1 MGNVNKKVTA
11 SAYHARIVRGWSE
24 AQAQGLECPPTK
36 KEWLGNFYSLA
47 ELSRIHQYGVSSST
61 IRRRFELDWSI
72 EKVMITPAASI
83 VKPILGYESRTA
95 AAEANGIK
103 LNTVSNRIMRGM
115 EEAAAVLVPI
125 NSDGFET
132 CKNDVYGFI
141 YEIMVSATGLKYVGL
156 TVDLANRR
164 KIHLKHLSH
173 AKPISGELYGD
184 MIIHGQSD
192 ITLTLIEPV
201 KTKAELAERE
211 KYWIKKLNTYR
222 NGYNKST
229 GGELGC
235 STRNPVAYSGRLYP
249 NIKFACRE
257 LELPYAA
264 VYSRMN
270 KNKIDFSDAAKS
282 VFDDGYLYKDHFYS
296 DSAKLA
302 RATKTKPTTLYKF
315 LVSEETVEKAVER
328 AKSNMLKNSGERRA
342 ETHGTRILWEGKQY
356 LSIPR
361 FCKAINESRKLPKDI
376 TPSSISHFMES
387 KNISTQQAI
396 DMIISGEV
404 KRVLPIT
411 IANVQYRS
419 LHKACKELGVSYDL
433 VRNRVK
439 PGGPPADVIV
449 LAILKNKQ

>member
-1 MGNVNKKVTA
+1 MATA
-11 SAYHARIVRGWSE
+11 
-24 AQAQGLECPPTK
+24 T
-36 KEWLGNFYSLA
+36 
-47 ELSRIHQYGVSSST
+47 
-61 IRRRFELDWSI
+61 
-72 EKVMITPAASI
+72 TPIA
-83 VKPILGYESRTA
+83 KPILGYDSHTD

-103 LNTVSNRIMRGM
+103 LTTVSNRIMRGM
-115 EEAAAVLVPI
+115 DETAAVLTPI
-125 NSDGFET
+125 NSDGFESY
-132 CKNDVYGFI
+132 KNDVYGFI

-156 TVDLANRR
+156 TIDLANRR

-192 ITLTLIEPV
+192 ITLTLIESV

-222 NGYNKST
+222 NGYNKSK

-235 STRNPVAYSGRLYP
+235 STRNPVAYNGRLYP

-264 VYSRMN
+264 VYSRIN

-302 RATKTKPTTLYKF
+302 RATKTKPSTLYKF

-328 AKSNMLKNSGERRA
+328 AKSNISKSSGERRA
-342 ETHGTRILWEGKQY
+342 ETHGTRVSWEGKKY
-356 LSIPR
+356 LSVPR
-361 FCKAINESRKLPKDI
+361 FCKAINESGKLPKDI
-376 TPSSISHFMES
+376 TPSNISHFMES
-387 KNISTQQAI
+387 KNITTQQAI

-411 IANVQYRS
+411 IANIQYRS

-433 VRNRVK
+433 VRNKVK
-439 PGGPPADVIV
+439 PDGPSADVIV